1 VRHHFPVDERS
12 DTARL
17 IRCRSCH
24 TVYAENDGAKGEDGR
39 VGCPECGEP
48 VWIAVDIPV
57 QETGD
62 PAAA

>member
-1 VRHHFPVDERS
+1 VDDRS

-24 TVYAENDGAKGEDGR
+24 TVYAEAEGGKDDEGR
-39 VGCPECGEP
+39 VGCPECGER

-62 PAAA
+62 PTAA

>member
-1 VRHHFPVDERS
+1 VDDRS

-24 TVYAENDGAKGEDGR
+24 TVYAESDGGKDDVGR
-39 VGCPECGEP
+39 VGCPECGET
-48 VWIAVDIPV
+48 VWIAVDIPIH
-57 QETGD
+57 ETGD

>member
-1 VRHHFPVDERS
+1 VDDRS

-24 TVYAENDGAKGEDGR
+24 TVYAETDSAKDDAGG

-57 QETGD
+57 AEPGD
-62 PAAA
+62 STAA